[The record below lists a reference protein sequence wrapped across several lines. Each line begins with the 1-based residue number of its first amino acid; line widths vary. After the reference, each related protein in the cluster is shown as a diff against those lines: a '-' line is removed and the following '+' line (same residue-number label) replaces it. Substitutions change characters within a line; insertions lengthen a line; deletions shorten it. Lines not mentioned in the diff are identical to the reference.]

1 MAECGLHVCLLCSV
15 EAVAVRPHACLCVV
29 HLTDGT
35 GSTPETLK
43 AFIDAQ
49 TVIHDTIGRRRE
61 ACAIGTHDMRF
72 VQLGLGLDQAE
83 ATTAGGRGA
92 ALCIDARPPEDVM
105 LVPLKAAADV
115 DGRVDAAAK
124 EAAAED
130 KDDEALTSAGL
141 TTTPLPRPA
150 SDVIAAA
157 LANESR
163 DGASSGAKNG
173 TF

>member
-1 MAECGLHVCLLCSV
+1 
-15 EAVAVRPHACLCVV
+15 
-29 HLTDGT
+29 
-35 GSTPETLK
+35 
-43 AFIDAQ
+43 
-49 TVIHDTIGRRRE
+49 
-61 ACAIGTHDMRF
+61 MRF

-105 LVPLKAAADV
+105 LVPLKAAADL
-115 DGRVDAAAK
+115 DRVDAAAK